1 MCEIAPLSL
10 APYLVP
16 VFAGSFLMGIS
27 LMCFMRRTYDN
38 GIAKIVAQ
46 LALLEKQVQDPQ
58 IVGPSV
64 SPVRV
69 RQPITY
75 QQGYYPPANY
85 PPPSYLPT
93 TYSVMP
99 SAPPL

>member
-16 VFAGSFLMGIS
+16 VFAGSLLMGIS

-58 IVGPSV
+58 PI
-64 SPVRV
+64 
-69 RQPITY
+69 RQPITH
-75 QQGYYPPANY
+75 QQGYYPPATYPSY
-85 PPPSYLPT
+85 PPN

-99 SAPPL
+99 SAPPV

>member
-1 MCEIAPLSL
+1 MCDISPLSL

-46 LALLEKQVQDPQ
+46 LALLEKQVQESAVQ
-58 IVGPSV
+58 STV
-64 SPVRV
+64 
-69 RQPITY
+69 QPMV
-75 QQGYYPPANY
+75 QPMVQSQGYYPPVAY
-85 PPPSYLPT
+85 SQVA
-93 TYSVMP
+93 YSVRP
-99 SAPPL
+99 SAPL